1 MNQIDLSYLP
11 YKLKQEQL
19 DALDFCYNRKTAI
32 MSLGTGVGK
41 TITVCCLVKQLLED
55 IPNSIAVFIVPAK
68 AIKAFRK
75 ELSICNLSYHLWT
88 SDEMKN
94 TSGAR
99 ILITT
104 HTALH
109 KYVNTFKK
117 MLVKYECIGVVDEIH
132 NFTVNYDTDPYTIN
146 KRTQAL
152 LDIRP
157 LFSHFYALTAT
168 TIKNDAMSLY
178 TMSNIVRPQ
187 YFGSPQQFQNRYCNT
202 KQSFYKIKTRWGT
215 QKTITKTVITGFKS
229 SRELEIKKSDL
240 IIFRQLSYNIEFN
253 DIDIPL
259 DEGLWERYTYIG
271 SGQLPLKETKS
282 KMSEYSL
289 RLITLQRLM
298 DNDVIKDKD
307 DKIIFAPVELSNKE
321 KALLDLVRKLLKEG
335 HIPLIYCFYLNTIE
349 RVKNILEES
358 DIPINEIFVISGQIP
373 QRERARV
380 EDKIA
385 PNTVTIFNR
394 AGTESINLQKA
405 DTIIYYNLPWSIDEY
420 LQSIG
425 RITRN
430 DTKFDK
436 QLIYFLQYEGTV
448 DNYRTFIIKN
458 RINLIEQI
466 QGEQLD
472 TSDDIKLSTEDTKKL
487 KKLLLWCCS
496 QDRPVTKEELLEE
509 IKKSN

>member
-1 MNQIDLSYLP
+1 MNIDLSYLP
-11 YKLKQEQL
+11 YTLKKEQL
-19 DALDFCYNRKTAI
+19 DALEFCYNRKTAI

-55 IPNSIAVFIVPAK
+55 KPNSVAIFIIPAK
-68 AIKAFRK
+68 AIKAFKK
-75 ELSICNLSYHLWT
+75 ELGICKLPYHLWT
-88 SDEMKN
+88 SEEQIN
-94 TSGAR
+94 SPGAR

-104 HTALH
+104 HTSLH
-109 KYVNTFKK
+109 KYVDSFKK
-117 MLVKYECIGVVDEIH
+117 MFSKYECIGVVDEIH
-132 NFTVNYDTDPYTIN
+132 NFTVNYDTEPYTIN

-187 YFGSPQQFQNRYCNT
+187 YFGSPQQFQNRYCDV
-202 KQSFYKIKTRWGT
+202 KRSFYKIRTRWGT
-215 QKTITKTVITGFKS
+215 QKTITKTVITGFKP
-229 SRELEIKKSDL
+229 SRELEIKKADL
-240 IIFRQLSYNIEFN
+240 IIFRQLSYNIEFH

-259 DEGLWERYTYIG
+259 DNGLWEKYTYIG
-271 SGQLPLKETKS
+271 SGKLPLKETKS

-289 RLITLQRLM
+289 RLIALQRLM
-298 DNDVIKDKD
+298 DNNDIKDKD
-307 DKIIFAPVELSNKE
+307 DKIVFKQELTTNKE
-321 KALLDLVRKLLKEG
+321 IELVKLVNKLIDEG
-335 HIPLIYCFYLNTIE
+335 HIPLIYCFYLDTID
-349 RVKNILEES
+349 RVKELLEKEKK
-358 DIPINEIFVISGQIP
+358 IKEVFIISGQIP

-385 PNTVTIFNR
+385 PGTVTIFNR

-420 LQSIG
+420 LQSLG

-436 QLIYFLQYEGTV
+436 QLVYFLQYEGTV

-458 RINLIEQI
+458 RINLIEQF
-466 QGEQLD
+466 QGSQLD
-472 TSDDIKLSTEDTKKL
+472 SSDDIKLSAEDTKML

-496 QDRPVTKEELLEE
+496 QDKPVTKDELLEE

>member
-1 MNQIDLSYLP
+1 MIDTSYLP
-11 YKLKQEQL
+11 YRLKQEQL
-19 DALDFCYNRKTAI
+19 DALDFCYKRDTAI

-41 TITVCCLVKQLLED
+41 TITSCCLVKQLLDD
-55 IPNSIAVFIVPAK
+55 IPNSIAVFIIPSK
-68 AIKAFRK
+68 AIKAFKK
-75 ELSICNLSYHLWT
+75 ELKLCNLTYHLWE
-88 SDEMKN
+88 SDNKVN
-94 TSGAR
+94 IPGAR

-109 KYVNTFKK
+109 KYVEDFKSLLPRYK
-117 MLVKYECIGVVDEIH
+117 CIGVVDEIH
-132 NFTVNYDTDPYTIN
+132 NFTINYNTNPYAIN

-152 LDIRP
+152 INIRP
-157 LFSHFYALTAT
+157 FFSHFYALTAT

-187 YFGSPQQFQNRYCNT
+187 YFGSPQQFQYRYCET
-202 KQSFYKIKTRWGT
+202 KTQYFKVKTKWKNER
-215 QKTITKTVITGFKS
+215 TITKTIITGFKK
-229 SRELEIKKSDL
+229 SRELEIKKADL
-240 IIFRQLSYNIEFN
+240 IIFRQLKYNIEFN

-259 DEGLWERYTYIG
+259 DLGLWDKYVQIG
-271 SGQLPLKETKS
+271 SGAIPLKETKS
-282 KMSEYSL
+282 KMSDYSL
-289 RLITLQRLM
+289 KLIALQRLM
-298 DNDVIKDKD
+298 DNNTITDRDNKVVYE
-307 DKIIFAPVELSNKE
+307 PVQLSNKE
-321 KALLDLVRKLLKEG
+321 KALLDLLKKLKSEG
-335 HIPLIYCFYLNTIE
+335 HIPLIYCFYLDTIDRVKEIIE
-349 RVKNILEES
+349 RS
-358 DIPINEIFVISGQIP
+358 DLGIKDIFVISGQIP
-373 QRERARV
+373 QRQRAMI

-430 DTKFDK
+430 DTKFNK

-448 DNYRTFIIKN
+448 DNYRAFVIKN

-466 QGEQLD
+466 QGAQLD
-472 TSDDIKLSTEDTKKL
+472 TSDNIDLTAEDTKRL
-487 KKLLLWCCS
+487 KKLLLWCCN
-496 QDRPVTKEELLEE
+496 QDTPVTKEQLLNE

>member
-1 MNQIDLSYLP
+1 MHIDLSYLP
-11 YKLKQEQL
+11 YTLRQEQL
-19 DALDFCYNRKTAI
+19 DALEFCYKRNTAI

-41 TITVCCLVKQLLED
+41 TITICCLVKQLLEEK
-55 IPNSIAVFIVPAK
+55 PNSIAVFIIPAK
-68 AIKAFRK
+68 AIKAFKK
-75 ELSICNLSYHLWT
+75 ELDICDLKYHLWT
-88 SDEMKN
+88 SEEQSN
-94 TSGAR
+94 NPGAR
-99 ILITT
+99 VLITT

-109 KYVNTFKK
+109 KYVNAFKK
-117 MLVKYECIGVVDEIH
+117 MFSKYECIGVVDEIH
-132 NFTVNYDTDPYTIN
+132 NFTVNYDTEPYTIN

-152 LDIRP
+152 LDVRP
-157 LFSHFYALTAT
+157 LFSYFYALTAT

-187 YFGSPQQFQNRYCNT
+187 YFGSPLQFQNRYCDI
-202 KQSFYKIKTRWGT
+202 KRIFYKIKTRWGT
-215 QKTITKTVITGFKS
+215 QKTITKTMITGFKP
-229 SRELEIKKSDL
+229 SRELEVKKADL
-240 IIFRQLSYNIEFN
+240 IIFRQLSYNIDFN

-259 DEGLWERYTYIG
+259 DKGLWDKYTYIG
-271 SGQLPLKETKS
+271 SGKLPLKETKS

-289 RLITLQRLM
+289 RLIALQRLM
-298 DNDVIKDKD
+298 DNHDIKDKD
-307 DKIIFAPVELSNKE
+307 DNVIFKHEESTNKE
-321 KALLDLVRKLLKEG
+321 KELIKLVNRLIDEG
-335 HIPLIYCFYLNTIE
+335 HVPLIYCFYLDTIDRLKYLLE
-349 RVKNILEES
+349 QEKKVKEVFI
-358 DIPINEIFVISGQIP
+358 ISGQIP

-385 PNTVTIFNR
+385 PGTVTIFNR

-420 LQSIG
+420 LQSLG

-436 QLIYFLQYEGTV
+436 QLVYFLQYEGTV
-448 DNYRTFIIKN
+448 DNYRAFIIKN
-458 RINLIEQI
+458 RINLIEQF

-472 TSDDIKLSTEDTKKL
+472 SSDGIELSAEDTKML

-496 QDRPVTKEELLEE
+496 QNKPVTKEQLIEE

>member
-1 MNQIDLSYLP
+1 MNIDLSYLP
-11 YKLKQEQL
+11 YNLKQEQL
-19 DALDFCYNRKTAI
+19 DALKFCYERKTAI

-41 TITVCCLVKQLLED
+41 TITTCCLVKQLLQD
-55 IPNSIAVFIVPAK
+55 IPKSIAIFIIPVK
-68 AIKAFRK
+68 AIKAFKK
-75 ELSICNLSYHLWT
+75 ELGICDLKYHLWT
-88 SDEMKN
+88 SDEQIN
-94 TSGAR
+94 SPGAR

-109 KYVNTFKK
+109 KYVDYFKK
-117 MLVKYECIGVVDEIH
+117 TFSRYECIGVVDEIH

-187 YFGSPQQFQNRYCNT
+187 YFGSPSQFQNKYCDV
-202 KQSFYKIKTRWGT
+202 KKSFYKIKTRWGT
-215 QKTITKTVITGFKS
+215 QKTITKTVITGFKP
-229 SRELEIKKSDL
+229 SRELEAKKADL
-240 IIFRQLSYNIEFN
+240 IIFKQLSYNIEFN

-259 DEGLWERYTYIG
+259 DNGLWEKYTYIG
-271 SGQLPLKETKS
+271 SGKLPLKETKS

-289 RLITLQRLM
+289 RLIALQRLM
-298 DNDVIKDKD
+298 DNHDIKDKD
-307 DKIIFAPVELSNKE
+307 DKLVFEHVPNTNKE
-321 KALLDLVRKLLKEG
+321 IELINLVNKLIDEG
-335 HIPLIYCFYLNTIE
+335 HIPLIYCFYLDTID
-349 RVKNILEES
+349 RLKNILEQEKKVKEVF
-358 DIPINEIFVISGQIP
+358 IISGQVP

-385 PNTVTIFNR
+385 PGTVTIFNR

-420 LQSIG
+420 LQSLG

-430 DTKFDK
+430 DTKFNK
-436 QLIYFLQYEGTV
+436 QLVYFLQYEGTV
-448 DNYRTFIIKN
+448 DNYRTFVIKN
-458 RINLIEQI
+458 RINLIEQF
-466 QGEQLD
+466 QGSQLD
-472 TSDDIKLSTEDTKKL
+472 SSDDIKLSNEDTKML
-487 KKLLLWCCS
+487 KKLLLWCCN
-496 QDRPVTKEELLEE
+496 QNKPVTKMQLLEE